1 MQLPSIRQLEYFI
14 SAAEI
19 GTFAGAAAKNHI
31 AQPSLSEQIAN
42 LEQSL
47 EVSLFTR
54 SSRGLQLTDAGKQ
67 LLPLAQEALRSMRDF
82 SEWSRRLRSVE
93 EGKVSFG
100 TFSSA
105 HLYLLTDLI
114 REFRERHP
122 KVQVHVTG
130 LNSSEVADAV
140 RSGSLEAGLVQLPVD
155 AQDLVVS
162 PTVFTDQVVFVSSS
176 PIPSND
182 AFGVAELA
190 DRPLILSE
198 STWALRDPLRA
209 SLFERAQQAGI
220 QLAPVIEV
228 EFQTHALQLAA
239 AGLGDTFIS
248 YHVGRSTIEQRGL
261 HWAPLSPAY
270 YEHYAFVTKRN
281 GAISPATA
289 EFMRIAHRLMQR
301 LSAVPVEKR
310 PIPRA

>member
-1 MQLPSIRQLEYFI
+1 MLLPSIRQLEYFV
-14 SAAEI
+14 SAAQI
-19 GTFAGAAAKNHI
+19 GTFAGAAAENHI

-54 SSRGLQLTDAGKQ
+54 TSRGLQLTDAGKQ

-93 EGKVSFG
+93 EGRVSFG

-114 REFRERHP
+114 EEFRTRHP
-122 KVQVHVTG
+122 KVRVHITG
-130 LNSSEVADAV
+130 LNSSEVAEAV
-140 RSGSLEAGLVQLPVD
+140 RAGSLEAGLVQLPVD
-155 AQDLVVS
+155 ARDLVVS
-162 PTVFTDQVVFVSSS
+162 PTVFTDQAVFVSAD
-176 PIPSND
+176 PLPTDGAID
-182 AFGVAELA
+182 VAELTG
-190 DRPLILSE
+190 RPLILSE
-198 STWALRDPLRA
+198 SSWALGDPLRA
-209 SLFERAQQAGI
+209 SLFERAQRAGI
-220 QLAPVIEV
+220 RFDPVIEV

-248 YHVGRSTIEQRGL
+248 YHVGRSLIEQRGL
-261 HWAPLSPAY
+261 HWAPLSPPHL
-270 YEHYAFVTKRN
+270 EHYAFVTKRN

-301 LSAVPVEKR
+301 LSAVSPRPV
-310 PIPRA
+310 PDPV